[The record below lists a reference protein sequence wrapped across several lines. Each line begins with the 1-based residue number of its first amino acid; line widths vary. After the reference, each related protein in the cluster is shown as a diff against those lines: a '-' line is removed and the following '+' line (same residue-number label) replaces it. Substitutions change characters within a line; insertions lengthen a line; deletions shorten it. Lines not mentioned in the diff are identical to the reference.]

1 LAVPS
6 GEALPA
12 FLPSHVTRF
21 SPSIAHKFRRG
32 TKFFTARW
40 RLICFNDDPEIGHGD
55 VIALI
60 DRTISQLASQAPALP
75 STISLRSPTIFVH
88 T

>member
-1 LAVPS
+1 LTAIRLAEAQLAVPS

-32 TKFFTARW
+32 TET
-40 RLICFNDDPEIGHGD
+40 
-55 VIALI
+55 
-60 DRTISQLASQAPALP
+60 
-75 STISLRSPTIFVH
+75 
-88 T
+88 